1 MRIYC
6 PGLIPYTA
14 TIYTLVLSMQVT
26 FYPRDDSMKPF
37 DLQIYVGNASNPY
50 FLGPA
55 KVEDIAWQIANAEG
69 PSGKNTEYLFEL
81 AKAMK
86 ELVPEEFDTHLFELE
101 HEVRRIC
108 SEKG

>member
-1 MRIYC
+1 
-6 PGLIPYTA
+6 
-14 TIYTLVLSMQVT
+14 MQVT

-55 KVEDIAWQIANAEG
+55 EVEDIAWQIATAEG

-101 HEVRRIC
+101 RAVRRIC